1 MTSEKQYDVPQFNN
15 NKQTYKENSKMVQN
29 GHFLS
34 LLQPYSDSL
43 LFFQDGSSSQGTSQS
58 TGHISIH
65 TVTLSGEDGF
75 EDEVASQSSVNAPR
89 SFRVG
94 GNIGLSGQ
102 LDIEQAGYDLEDL
115 QMARFNRH
123 NGVLLHHE
131 NLAEEHFL
139 PHVPFIEPERV
150 SLDSLALN
158 EQLEDPYPP
167 VDFDTID
174 SGFGECS
181 SPGASDTNGAEQ
193 IDSDSLHEHKT
204 PNSNYVKQWMARST
218 PQED

>member
-1 MTSEKQYDVPQFNN
+1 MTSEKQYDVPQYNN
-15 NKQTYKENSKMVQN
+15 NKQTYKENSKMAQQD
-29 GHFLS
+29 GFLS

-43 LFFQDGSSSQGTSQS
+43 AFFQDGSSSQGTSHS

-65 TVTLSGEDGF
+65 TVTLSGEEGF
-75 EDEVASQSSVNAPR
+75 EDEVGSQSSVNAPR

-94 GNIGLSGQ
+94 GNIGLIGQ
-102 LDIEQAGYDLEDL
+102 LDIEQAGYDLEDV
-115 QMARFNRH
+115 QVARLNRY
-123 NGVLLHHE
+123 NRVLLHHE

-181 SPGASDTNGAEQ
+181 SPGASDTNGGEQ
-193 IDSDSLHEHKT
+193 IDSDSLHDHKT
-204 PNSNYVKQWMARST
+204 SNSNYVKQWMARST
-218 PQED
+218 AEED

>member
-1 MTSEKQYDVPQFNN
+1 
-15 NKQTYKENSKMVQN
+15 MVQN
-29 GHFLS
+29 AHFLS

-43 LFFQDGSSSQGTSQS
+43 LFFQDSSSSQGTSHS

-65 TVTLSGEDGF
+65 TVTLSGEEGF
-75 EDEVASQSSVNAPR
+75 EDEVASQSSANAPR
-89 SFRVG
+89 SFQVG
-94 GNIGLSGQ
+94 GNIGLFGQ
-102 LDIEQAGYDLEDL
+102 LDLEQAGYDLEDR

-131 NLAEEHFL
+131 NLEEENFL

-158 EQLEDPYPP
+158 EQSEDPYPP

-193 IDSDSLHEHKT
+193 TDSDSLHEHKT
-204 PNSNYVKQWMARST
+204 SNSNYVKQWMACST
-218 PQED
+218 AQED